1 MAATQPNVFTSVGC
15 GGLRTQGELVGGLK
29 RTHGITHRRTHMTKQ
44 GKPMGELMENLWEDP
59 RRTYKRIQGKP
70 LGEPKENT

>member
-1 MAATQPNVFTSVGC
+1 
-15 GGLRTQGELVGGLK
+15 
-29 RTHGITHRRTHMTKQ
+29 MTKQ